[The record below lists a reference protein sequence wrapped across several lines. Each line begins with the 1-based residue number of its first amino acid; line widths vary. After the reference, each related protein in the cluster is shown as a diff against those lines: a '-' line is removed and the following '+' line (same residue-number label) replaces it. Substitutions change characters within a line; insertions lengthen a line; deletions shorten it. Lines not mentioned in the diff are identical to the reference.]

1 MGLLVFYSDVSATCL
16 YEKEVDTPKIG
27 GGLLTTRTEETERH
41 QDKKIIREVIIEEL
55 PSDLSDARI
64 EVILPGPNIIK
75 CSSAGGRFELPT
87 PINAHEPYS
96 IIWSQYPR
104 FDGKER
110 YGYQETQQNFEIK
123 GALAFSREDK
133 ENVRSSIALIHGPLF
148 HAKNVS
154 QGLLRHSP
162 YKDSVHFDQILS
174 QKTIA
179 IRIHKDPI
187 FNRYMFLTRLV

>member
-1 MGLLVFYSDVSATCL
+1 MGLLVFHSDVSATCL

-27 GGLLTTRTEETERH
+27 VGLLTTRTEETERH

-148 HAKNVS
+148 HAKNVR
-154 QGLLRHSP
+154 QELLRHSP